1 MSKQTRQSRNDTDV
15 HSISDVQESHTDE
28 MRSRMI
34 KYSISM
40 GIRLICLILVFFV
53 EGWLMWVVIA
63 GAVLLP
69 YFAVIFA
76 NGGSDTS
83 DIRHTDALL
92 DRAPVREIEAPTA
105 PAEDADEGPVVLT
118 GEILEEE
125 PVATRPAGADSDADD
140 TDDDDAGQRGR
151 TDNAA

>member
-1 MSKQTRQSRNDTDV
+1 MSKQTRQSRHDTDV
-15 HSISDVQESHTDE
+15 HSISDARESHTDE

-40 GIRLICLILVFFV
+40 GIRMVCLILVFFV
-53 EGWLMWVVIA
+53 EGWMMWVVIA

-69 YFAVIFA
+69 YFAVILA

-92 DRAPVREIEAPTA
+92 DRAPVREIEAPT
-105 PAEDADEGPVVLT
+105 T
-118 GEILEEE
+118 
-125 PVATRPAGADSDADD
+125 PVATEAPGPDILAGEIIEEERLAP
-140 TDDDDAGQRGR
+140 TDDQNDNDDPLRGR
-151 TDNAA
+151 TDTAA

>member
-1 MSKQTRQSRNDTDV
+1 MSKQTRHSRHDTDV
-15 HSISDVQESHTDE
+15 HSISDARESHTDE

-40 GIRLICLILVFFV
+40 GIRMVCLILVFFV
-53 EGWLMWVVIA
+53 EGWMVWVVIA

-69 YFAVIFA
+69 YFAVIIA

-92 DRAPVREIEAPTA
+92 DRAPVREIEAPTS
-105 PAEDADEGPVVLT
+105 PVETEDPGPDVLT
-118 GEILEEE
+118 GEIIEEE
-125 PVATRPAGADSDADD
+125 RLAP
-140 TDDDDAGQRGR
+140 TDDHNENDDPLRGR
-151 TDNAA
+151 TDTAA

>member
-1 MSKQTRQSRNDTDV
+1 MSKQTRHSRHDTDV
-15 HSISDVQESHTDE
+15 HSISDARESHTDE

-40 GIRLICLILVFFV
+40 GIRMVCLILVFFV
-53 EGWLMWVVIA
+53 EGWMVWVVIA

-69 YFAVIFA
+69 YFAVIIA

-92 DRAPVREIEAPTA
+92 DRAPVREIEASTGTVET
-105 PAEDADEGPVVLT
+105 EDRGPDILA
-118 GEILEEE
+118 GEIIEEE
-125 PVATRPAGADSDADD
+125 RLAPI
-140 TDDDDAGQRGR
+140 DDANENDDPLRGR
-151 TDNAA
+151 TDTAA

>member
-1 MSKQTRQSRNDTDV
+1 MSKQTRHSRHDTDV
-15 HSISDVQESHTDE
+15 HSISDARESHTDE

-40 GIRLICLILVFFV
+40 GIRMVCLILVFFV
-53 EGWLMWVVIA
+53 EGWMMWVVIA

-69 YFAVIFA
+69 YFAVILA

-92 DRAPVREIEAPTA
+92 DRAPVREIDAPTTPVETEAP
-105 PAEDADEGPVVLT
+105 GPDILA
-118 GEILEEE
+118 GEIIEEE
-125 PVATRPAGADSDADD
+125 RLAP
-140 TDDDDAGQRGR
+140 TDDQNDNDDPLRGR
-151 TDNAA
+151 TDTAA

>member
-1 MSKQTRQSRNDTDV
+1 
-15 HSISDVQESHTDE
+15 

-40 GIRLICLILVFFV
+40 GIRMVCLILVFFV
-53 EGWLMWVVIA
+53 EGWMMWVVIA

-69 YFAVIFA
+69 YFAVILA

-105 PAEDADEGPVVLT
+105 PVETEAPGPDILT
-118 GEILEEE
+118 GEIIEEE
-125 PVATRPAGADSDADD
+125 RLAP
-140 TDDDDAGQRGR
+140 TDDQNDNDDPLRGR
-151 TDNAA
+151 TDTAA